1 MKIINDRKKL
11 ENVKCKDI
19 DITSKEEVQK
29 VLKDAKKM
37 IEILKENNGAG
48 LSAIQVGIKKKF
60 MIFNYKDDNFYIAVN
75 PKYYADNTKKEIM
88 IEKCLSYPNQEFV
101 VKRWKRIR
109 AVYYT
114 ITKDGEFK
122 RIVAIMNKLYA
133 RIFQHETDHCHGKT
147 INMIGEKL
155 KDKGVKN

>member
-1 MKIINDRKKL
+1 
-11 ENVKCKDI
+11 
-19 DITSKEEVQK
+19 
-29 VLKDAKKM
+29 
-37 IEILKENNGAG
+37 
-48 LSAIQVGIKKKF
+48 
-60 MIFNYKDDNFYIAVN
+60 
-75 PKYYADNTKKEIM
+75 
-88 IEKCLSYPNQEFV
+88 V